1 MGPSLPTYL
10 LSSRSQELWSHR
22 TMDTLN
28 RSQLGPGCKTPAV
41 VQKGPLDLIE
51 TGKGLKV
58 QTDKPH
64 LVSLG
69 SGRLSTAITL
79 LPLEEGRTV
88 IGSAARDISLQGPGL
103 APEHCYIENLR
114 GTLTLYPCG
123 NACTIDGL
131 PVRQPTRLTQGCMLC
146 LGQSTFLR
154 FNHPAEAKWMKSMIP
169 AGGRAPGPSYNPGS
183 AESESLVNGNHTAQP
198 ATRGPSACG
207 SHSSLVSSIE
217 KDLQEIMDSLVLEE
231 PGAAGKKPAATSPLS
246 PMANGG
252 RYLLSP
258 ATSPGAMSVG
268 SSYENT
274 SPAFSPLSSPASS
287 GSCASHS
294 PSGQEPGPSVP
305 PLVPA
310 RSSSYHLALQPP
322 QSRPSGARSSES
334 PRMGRKGSHERPPSP
349 GLRGLL
355 TDSPAATVLAEARRT
370 TESPRLGGQLPVVA
384 ISLSEYPSSGAR
396 SQPTS
401 IPGSPKFQP
410 PVPAPRS
417 KIGTLQDRPPS
428 PFREAPSTE
437 RVLTTS
443 PSRQLVGRTFSDGSA
458 TRTLQPPESP
468 HLGRRGLDSMR
479 ELPPLSPS
487 LSRRALSPLPARTTP
502 DPKLSR
508 EVAESPRPRRWA
520 AHGASPEDFSLTLG
534 ARGRRTRSP
543 SPTFGES
550 LAPRKGSFS
559 GRLSP
564 AYSLGSLTGAS
575 PRQSPRAQRKLSSGD
590 LRVPMP
596 RERKNSITEISDN
609 EEDLLEYHR
618 RQRQERLREQEME
631 RLERQ
636 RLETILNLCAEYSR
650 ADSGPEAGE
659 LPSIGEATAALAL
672 AGRRPSR
679 GLAGAIVVPG
689 RSGEECGGASQRL
702 WESMERSDEE
712 NLKEECSSTES
723 TQQEHEDAPGTKLQG
738 EVLAV
743 EEERAQVLGRVEQ
756 LKARVKEL
764 EQQLQEAAREAE
776 MERALLQGERE
787 AERALLQKEQ
797 RAVDQLQEK
806 LVALDAGIQ
815 KERDKEADA
824 LETETKLF
832 EDLEFQQ
839 LERESRVEEE
849 RELAG
854 QGLLRSKAEL
864 LRSVTQRKERLAV
877 LDSQAGQIRAQAV
890 QESERLAREKNAVLQ
905 LLQKEKER
913 LTVLERRYHSLTGGR
928 PFPKTTSTL
937 KEAQLLISE
946 SSEMGQ
952 ETKALC
958 PSPRSSQAGAS
969 SVPLTPPVST
979 QLCPKAQEMEKLLPP
994 AVDLE
999 QWYQEL
1005 MAGLGTGLAAASP
1018 RSSPPPLPAKAS
1030 RQLQVYRSKMDGEA
1044 ASPLPRTRSGP
1055 LPSSSGSSSSSS
1067 QLSVATLGRS
1077 PSPKSVLLAQNGTS
1091 SLPRNLAATLQDI
1104 ETKRQLALQQK
1115 ADLPPA
1121 EPLPPDDP
1129 AGHQVIEGQRRRLAE
1144 LKQKAAAEAQCQ
1156 WDALHGAAPFPA
1168 GPSGFPALMHHSILH
1183 HLPAGRERGEEGEH
1197 AYDTLSLESSDSM
1210 ETSIS
1215 TGGNSACSPDNM
1227 SSASGLDMGKIEEM
1241 EKMLKEAH
1249 AEKSRLMES
1258 REREMELRRQALEE
1272 ERRRREQVERRL
1284 QSESARRQQLVEK
1297 EVKLREKQFSQARP
1311 LTRYLPN
1318 RKEDFDLKTHIESS
1332 GHGVDTCLH
1341 VVLSSKVCRGYLIK
1355 MGGKIKSWKKRWFVF
1370 DRLKRTL
1377 SYYVD
1382 KHETKLKGVIYFQAI
1397 EEVYY
1402 DHLRS
1407 AAKSPNPALTFCVK
1421 THDRL
1426 YYMVAPSAEAMR
1438 IWMDVI
1444 VTGAEGYTQFM
1455 N

>member
-1 MGPSLPTYL
+1 MRRPGRGLDWSPGP
-10 LSSRSQELWSHR
+10 QELRSPR

-28 RSQLGPGCKTPAV
+28 KNQGVPGCKTQAV

-103 APEHCYIENLR
+103 APEHCYIENRR

-169 AGGRAPGPSYNPGS
+169 AGGRAPGPHYSPGS
-183 AESESLVNGNHTAQP
+183 AESESLVNGNHTPQP
-198 ATRGPSACG
+198 ATRGPSACA

-258 ATSPGAMSVG
+258 PTSPGAMSVG

-294 PSGQEPGPSVP
+294 PSGQEPAPSMP

-334 PRMGRKGSHERPPSP
+334 PRLGRKGGHERPPSP

-355 TDSPAATVLAEARRT
+355 TDSPAATVLAEARRA
-370 TESPRLGGQLPVVA
+370 TESPRPGGQLPVVA
-384 ISLSEYPSSGAR
+384 ISLSDYPASSAR
-396 SQPTS
+396 SQPTSS

-410 PVPAPRS
+410 PIPAPRN
-417 KIGTLQDRPPS
+417 KMGTLQDRPPS
-428 PFREAPSTE
+428 PFRELPGTE

-468 HLGRRGLDSMR
+468 RLGRRGLDSMR

-487 LSRRALSPLPARTTP
+487 LSRRALSPMPARTTP
-502 DPKLSR
+502 DPKLTR

-543 SPTFGES
+543 SPTLGES

-590 LRVPMP
+590 LRVPVT

-609 EEDLLEYHR
+609 EDDLLEYHR

-650 ADSGPEAGE
+650 ADGGPEAGE
-659 LPSIGEATAALAL
+659 LPSIGEAAAALAL

-679 GLAGAIVVPG
+679 GLAGATGTSG
-689 RSGEECGGASQRL
+689 RSTEEPGGATQRL
-702 WESMERSDEE
+702 WESVERSDEE

-723 TQQEHEDAPGTKLQG
+723 TQQEHEDAPSAKLQG
-738 EVLAV
+738 EVLAL
-743 EEERAQVLGRVEQ
+743 EEERTQMLGRVEQ
-756 LKARVKEL
+756 LKVRVKEL
-764 EQQLQEAAREAE
+764 EQQLQESAREAE

-797 RAVDQLQEK
+797 KAVDQLQEK
-806 LVALDAGIQ
+806 LVTLETGIQ
-815 KERDKEADA
+815 KERDKERAELAAGRRHLEARQALYAELQTQLDNCPESVREQLQEQLRREAEA

-839 LERESRVEEE
+839 LERESRAEEE

-864 LRSVTQRKERLAV
+864 LRSIAKRKERLAV
-877 LDSQAGQIRAQAV
+877 LDSQAGQIRSQAV
-890 QESERLAREKNAVLQ
+890 QESERLAREKNASLQ
-905 LLQKEKER
+905 LLQKEKEK
-913 LTVLERRYHSLTGGR
+913 LTLLERRYHSLTGGR

-937 KEAQLLISE
+937 KEYVTLEQLKAMWGTLPVPTAPAPGLPSWASASRDLVPTTCLPPVLP
-946 SSEMGQ
+946 SSSSFASV
-952 ETKALC
+952 T
-958 PSPRSSQAGAS
+958 PSPQ
-969 SVPLTPPVST
+969 
-979 QLCPKAQEMEKLLPP
+979 MEKLLLP

-1005 MAGLGTGLAAASP
+1005 MAGLGTSPTAASP

-1044 ASPLPRTRSGP
+1044 TSPLPRTRSGP

-1077 PSPKSVLLAQNGTS
+1077 PSPKNALLTQNGTS

-1104 ETKRQLALQQK
+1104 ETKRHLALQQK
-1115 ADLPPA
+1115 VESLPA
-1121 EPLPPDDP
+1121 EPLPTDDP
-1129 AGHQVIEGQRRRLAE
+1129 AGQQVIEEQRRRLAE
-1144 LKQKAAAEAQCQ
+1144 LKQKAAVEAQCQ

-1168 GPSGFPALMHHSILH
+1168 GPSGFPPLMHHSILH
-1183 HLPAGRERGEEGEH
+1183 HLPASRERGEEGEH

-1297 EVKLREKQFSQARP
+1297 EVKMREKQFSQALP
-1311 LTRYLPN
+1311 PAADLTLTYGFHLQERIVLV
-1318 RKEDFDLKTHIESS
+1318 SS
-1332 GHGVDTCLH
+1332 
-1341 VVLSSKVCRGYLIK
+1341 
-1355 MGGKIKSWKKRWFVF
+1355 
-1370 DRLKRTL
+1370 
-1377 SYYVD
+1377 
-1382 KHETKLKGVIYFQAI
+1382 
-1397 EEVYY
+1397 
-1402 DHLRS
+1402 
-1407 AAKSPNPALTFCVK
+1407 
-1421 THDRL
+1421 
-1426 YYMVAPSAEAMR
+1426 
-1438 IWMDVI
+1438 
-1444 VTGAEGYTQFM
+1444 
-1455 N
+1455 

>member
-1 MGPSLPTYL
+1 MA
-10 LSSRSQELWSHR
+10 
-22 TMDTLN
+22 TLN
-28 RSQLGPGCKTPAV
+28 RNQLGPGCKTQAV

-51 TGKGLKV
+51 TGQGLKV

-169 AGGRAPGPSYNPGS
+169 AGGRAPGSTYSPGS

-198 ATRGPSACG
+198 ATRAPPACA

-246 PMANGG
+246 PVANGG

-258 ATSPGAMSVG
+258 PTSPGAMSVG

-322 QSRPSGARSSES
+322 QSRPSGSRSSES
-334 PRMGRKGSHERPPSP
+334 PRLGRKGGHERPPSP

-401 IPGSPKFQP
+401 IPGSPKFQS
-410 PVPAPRS
+410 PVPAPRN

-428 PFREAPSTE
+428 PFREPPGTE

-468 HLGRRGLDSMR
+468 RLGRRGLDSMR

-487 LSRRALSPLPARTTP
+487 LSRRALSPLPARTAP

-520 AHGASPEDFSLTLG
+520 AHGTSPEDFSLTLG

-543 SPTFGES
+543 SPTLGES

-575 PRQSPRAQRKLSSGD
+575 PRQSPHAQRKLSSGD
-590 LRVPMP
+590 LRVPIP

-609 EEDLLEYHR
+609 EDDLLEYHR

-650 ADSGPEAGE
+650 ADGGPETGE

-679 GLAGAIVVPG
+679 GLAGAIVVSG
-689 RSGEECGGASQRL
+689 RSGEESGGASQRL

-723 TQQEHEDAPGTKLQG
+723 TQQEHEDAPSTKLQG

-756 LKARVKEL
+756 LKVRVKEL

-797 RAVDQLQEK
+797 RAMDQLQEK
-806 LVALDAGIQ
+806 LVALETGIQ

-864 LRSVTQRKERLAV
+864 LRSVSKRKERLAV

-905 LLQKEKER
+905 LLQKEKEK

-928 PFPKTTSTL
+928 SFPKTTSTL
-937 KEAQLLISE
+937 KEYVTLEQLKVIWGAPP
-946 SSEMGQ
+946 MP
-952 ETKALC
+952 
-958 PSPRSSQAGAS
+958 PSPSPSLPSWASASQDLVPITCLPPTLPSSFAS
-969 SVPLTPPVST
+969 ITPSS
-979 QLCPKAQEMEKLLPP
+979 KMEKLLLP

-1030 RQLQVYRSKMDGEA
+1030 RQLQVYRSKMNGDM

-1077 PSPKSVLLAQNGTS
+1077 PSPKSALLAQNGTS

-1115 ADLPPA
+1115 VELPPA
-1121 EPLPPDDP
+1121 EPLSPEDP
-1129 AGHQVIEGQRRRLAE
+1129 AGHQVIEEQRRRLAE

-1156 WDALHGAAPFPA
+1156 WDALHGAAAFPA
-1168 GPSGFPALMHHSILH
+1168 GPSGFPTLMHHSILH

>member
-1 MGPSLPTYL
+1 
-10 LSSRSQELWSHR
+10 
-22 TMDTLN
+22 MDALN
-28 RSQLGPGCKTPAV
+28 RNQVGPGCKTQAMV
-41 VQKGPLDLIE
+41 KKGPLDLIE

-79 LPLEEGRTV
+79 LPLEEGKTV

-123 NACTIDGL
+123 NACSIDGL

-169 AGGRAPGPSYNPGS
+169 AGGRAPGPPYSPGS
-183 AESESLVNGNHTAQP
+183 ESESLVNGNHAPQP
-198 ATRGPSACG
+198 ATRGASACA

-258 ATSPGAMSVG
+258 PTSPGAMSVG

-294 PSGQEPGPSVP
+294 PSGQEPAPSVP

-322 QSRPSGARSSES
+322 QSRPGGARSSES
-334 PRMGRKGSHERPPSP
+334 PRLGRKGGHERPPSP

-355 TDSPAATVLAEARRT
+355 TDSPAATVLAEARRA

-384 ISLSEYPSSGAR
+384 INLSEYPASGAR

-401 IPGSPKFQP
+401 IPGSPKLQP
-410 PVPAPRS
+410 PVPAPRN

-428 PFREAPSTE
+428 PFRELPGTE

-468 HLGRRGLDSMR
+468 RLGRRGLDSMR

-487 LSRRALSPLPARTTP
+487 LSRRALSPMPTRTTP
-502 DPKLSR
+502 DPKLTR
-508 EVAESPRPRRWA
+508 EVVESPRARRWA

-543 SPTFGES
+543 SPTLGES

-590 LRVPMP
+590 LRVPVT

-609 EEDLLEYHR
+609 EDDLLEYHR
-618 RQRQERLREQEME
+618 RQHQERLWEQEME

-650 ADSGPEAGE
+650 ADGAPEAGE
-659 LPSIGEATAALAL
+659 LPSIGEAAAALAL

-679 GLAGAIVVPG
+679 GLSAATGASG
-689 RSGEECGGASQRL
+689 RGTEEPGGATQRL
-702 WESMERSDEE
+702 WECVDRSDEE

-723 TQQEHEDAPGTKLQG
+723 TQQEHEDAPSAKLQG
-738 EVLAV
+738 EVLAL

-756 LKARVKEL
+756 LKVRVKEL
-764 EQQLQEAAREAE
+764 EQQLQESAREAE

-797 RAVDQLQEK
+797 KAVDQLQEK
-806 LVALDAGIQ
+806 LVTLETGIQ
-815 KERDKEADA
+815 KERDKEAEA

-864 LRSVTQRKERLAV
+864 LRSITKRKERLAV

-890 QESERLAREKNAVLQ
+890 QESERLARDKNASLQ
-905 LLQKEKER
+905 LLQKEKEK
-913 LTVLERRYHSLTGGR
+913 LTMLERRYHSLTGGR

-937 KEAQLLISE
+937 KE
-946 SSEMGQ
+946 
-952 ETKALC
+952 
-958 PSPRSSQAGAS
+958 
-969 SVPLTPPVST
+969 
-979 QLCPKAQEMEKLLPP
+979 MEELLLP
-994 AVDLE
+994 AVGLE

-1005 MAGLGTGLAAASP
+1005 MAGLGTGPATASP

-1044 ASPLPRTRSGP
+1044 TSPLPRTRSGP

-1115 ADLPPA
+1115 
-1121 EPLPPDDP
+1121 
-1129 AGHQVIEGQRRRLAE
+1129 GQQVIEEQRRRLAE

-1156 WDALHGAAPFPA
+1156 WDALHGAAPFPP
-1168 GPSGFPALMHHSILH
+1168 GPSGFPPLMHHSILH
-1183 HLPAGRERGEEGEH
+1183 HLPAGRERGEDGEH

-1215 TGGNSACSPDNM
+1215 TGGTSACSPDTV
-1227 SSASGLDMGKIEEM
+1227 SSVSGLDVGKIEEM

-1258 REREMELRRQALEE
+1258 RERELELRRQALEE

-1297 EVKLREKQFSQARP
+1297 EVKMREKQFSQARP
-1311 LTRYLPN
+1311 LTRYLPI

-1341 VVLSSKVCRGYLIK
+1341 VVLSSKVCRGYLVK

-1407 AAKSPNPALTFCVK
+1407 AAKKRFFSFTVVTEVPLPHLRVTK
-1421 THDRL
+1421 TTAH
-1426 YYMVAPSAEAMR
+1426 
-1438 IWMDVI
+1438 
-1444 VTGAEGYTQFM
+1444 
-1455 N
+1455 

>member
-1 MGPSLPTYL
+1 MHCP
-10 LSSRSQELWSHR
+10 SRSAGWPRGTQERWYPR
-22 TMDTLN
+22 TMDSLSRN
-28 RSQLGPGCKTPAV
+28 QLGPGCKTQDV

-169 AGGRAPGPSYNPGS
+169 AGGRAPAPSYNPGP
-183 AESESLVNGNHTAQP
+183 AESESLVNGNHTAAQP
-198 ATRGPSACG
+198 ATRGPSACA

-258 ATSPGAMSVG
+258 ATSPGAMSMG

-294 PSGQEPGPSVP
+294 PSGQEPGLSVP

-322 QSRPSGARSSES
+322 QSRPSGTHSSES
-334 PRMGRKGSHERPPSP
+334 PRLGRKGGHERPPSP

-410 PVPAPRS
+410 PVPAPRN

-428 PFREAPSTE
+428 PFREPPSTE

-468 HLGRRGLDSMR
+468 RLGRRGLDSMR

-487 LSRRALSPLPARTTP
+487 LSRRALSPLPARTTL

-520 AHGASPEDFSLTLG
+520 AHGTSTEDFSLTLG

-543 SPTFGES
+543 SPTLGES

-564 AYSLGSLTGAS
+564 AYSLGSLTGPS

-590 LRVPMP
+590 LRVPIP

-609 EEDLLEYHR
+609 EDDLLEYHR

-650 ADSGPEAGE
+650 ADGGPEAGE

-689 RSGEECGGASQRL
+689 RSGDESGGVSQRL

-723 TQQEHEDAPGTKLQG
+723 TQQENEDAPGTKLQG

-756 LKARVKEL
+756 LKVRVKEL

-806 LVALDAGIQ
+806 LVALETGIQ
-815 KERDKEADA
+815 KERDKERAELAAGRRHLEARQALYAELQTQLDNCPESVREQLQEQLRREADA

-864 LRSVTQRKERLAV
+864 LRSVTKRKERLAV

-890 QESERLAREKNAVLQ
+890 QESERLARDKNAALQ
-905 LLQKEKER
+905 LLQKEKEK

-937 KEAQLLISE
+937 KE
-946 SSEMGQ
+946 
-952 ETKALC
+952 
-958 PSPRSSQAGAS
+958 
-969 SVPLTPPVST
+969 
-979 QLCPKAQEMEKLLPP
+979 MEKLLLP

-1018 RSSPPPLPAKAS
+1018 RSSPPPLPVKAS

-1077 PSPKSVLLAQNGTS
+1077 PSPKSALLAQNGTS

-1115 ADLPPA
+1115 
-1121 EPLPPDDP
+1121 
-1129 AGHQVIEGQRRRLAE
+1129 GHQVIEEQRRRLAE

-1156 WDALHGAAPFPA
+1156 WDALHGAAPFSA

-1258 REREMELRRQALEE
+1258 RVRLTGARRQQVEREMELRRQALEE

>member
-1 MGPSLPTYL
+1 GFCGKATVSSLASRRPPRPRRANGPVSPLPTPHK
-10 LSSRSQELWSHR
+10 ELCNPR
-22 TMDTLN
+22 AMDSLN
-28 RSQLGPGCKTPAV
+28 RNQLGPACKPQAV
-41 VQKGPLDLIE
+41 VQKGPLDLID

-69 SGRLSTAITL
+69 SGRLSTAITF

-169 AGGRAPGPSYNPGS
+169 AGARAPGPSYNPGS
-183 AESESLVNGNHTAQP
+183 AESESLVNGNHTGQP
-198 ATRGPSACG
+198 ATRGASACA

-231 PGAAGKKPAATSPLS
+231 PGAAGKKPTATSPLS

-258 ATSPGAMSVG
+258 PTSPGAMSVG

-274 SPAFSPLSSPASS
+274 SPAFSPLSSPAST

-322 QSRPSGARSSES
+322 QSRPSVTRSSES
-334 PRMGRKGSHERPPSP
+334 PRLGRKGGHERPPSP

-401 IPGSPKFQP
+401 IPGSPRFQS
-410 PVPAPRS
+410 PVPAPRN
-417 KIGTLQDRPPS
+417 KISTLQERPPS
-428 PFREAPSTE
+428 PFREPTGTGTE

-468 HLGRRGLDSMR
+468 RLGRRGLDSMR

-520 AHGASPEDFSLTLG
+520 AHGTSPEDFSLTLG

-543 SPTFGES
+543 SPTLGES

-575 PRQSPRAQRKLSSGD
+575 PRQSPHAQRKLSSGD
-590 LRVPMP
+590 LRVPIA

-609 EEDLLEYHR
+609 EDDLLEYHR

-650 ADSGPEAGE
+650 ADGGPEAGE

-679 GLAGAIVVPG
+679 ALTGATVVSG
-689 RSGEECGGASQRL
+689 RSVEESGGASRL

-723 TQQEHEDAPGTKLQG
+723 TQQEHEDAPSTKLQG

-756 LKARVKEL
+756 LKGRVKEL

-787 AERALLQKEQ
+787 AERTLLQKEQ

-806 LVALDAGIQ
+806 LVALETGIQ
-815 KERDKEADA
+815 KERDKERAELAAGRRHLEARQALYAELQTQLDNCPESVREQLQEQLRREADA
-824 LETETKLF
+824 LETETKVF

-864 LRSVTQRKERLAV
+864 LRSVTKRKERLAV
-877 LDSQAGQIRAQAV
+877 LDSQAGQIRAQAL
-890 QESERLAREKNAVLQ
+890 QESERLARDKNAALQ
-905 LLQKEKER
+905 LLQKEKEK
-913 LTVLERRYHSLTGGR
+913 LTVLERRYHVLTGGR

-937 KEAQLLISE
+937 KE
-946 SSEMGQ
+946 
-952 ETKALC
+952 
-958 PSPRSSQAGAS
+958 
-969 SVPLTPPVST
+969 
-979 QLCPKAQEMEKLLPP
+979 
-994 AVDLE
+994 
-999 QWYQEL
+999 
-1005 MAGLGTGLAAASP
+1005 
-1018 RSSPPPLPAKAS
+1018 
-1030 RQLQVYRSKMDGEA
+1030 VYRSKMDGEA
-1044 ASPLPRTRSGP
+1044 SSPLPRTRSGP

-1077 PSPKSVLLAQNGTS
+1077 PSPKSALLAQNGTS

-1115 ADLPPA
+1115 
-1121 EPLPPDDP
+1121 
-1129 AGHQVIEGQRRRLAE
+1129 GHQVIEEQRRRLAE

-1156 WDALHGAAPFPA
+1156 WDALHGAAPFAA
-1168 GPSGFPALMHHSILH
+1168 GSSGFPALMHHSILH

-1272 ERRRREQVERRL
+1272 ERRRREQAERRL